1 MYERLKKD
9 LLAAKIRTGEMETS
23 LKSKEHILEVEGH
36 KQRKSKEERLQCKT
50 IFDNLMKNIE
60 KEQKDRQERILE
72 L

>member
-36 KQRKSKEERLQCKT
+36 K
-50 IFDNLMKNIE
+50 
-60 KEQKDRQERILE
+60 
-72 L
+72 